1 MPATLPQILEKA
13 ASAVVGAHRCAVHQL
28 GKRSSLQGR
37 AADQPAV
44 YVRLHHYV
52 VHVTRLD
59 RTAVEDTNLL
69 RKALAPDLS
78 QEATDASDGILRI
91 LGGSGLA
98 GPDSPDRL
106 VSEDDGFAADPA
118 CVRLLEDRP
127 DLPRDLLPHRAR
139 VPLLLGLP
147 DADNGQE
154 ASACGASG
162 LLRHGLIR
170 FSKDFTPLRVPD
182 DYRPS
187 PDIQEHRRRDFSGK
201 R

>member
-1 MPATLPQILEKA
+1 MPATLPQILGE
-13 ASAVVGAHRCAVHQL
+13 AVSTTPRVHRGTVHQL
-28 GKRSSLQGR
+28 GERSGLQGS

-44 YVRLHHYV
+44 YVLLHHYV
-52 VHVTRLD
+52 VYVARLD
-59 RTAVEDTNLL
+59 RTAVEDANLL
-69 RKALAPDLS
+69 REVLAPKLS

-106 VSEDDGFAADPA
+106 VGEDDGFAADPA
-118 CVRLLEDRP
+118 CVHLLEDRP

-154 ASACGASG
+154 AGAYG
-162 LLRHGLIR
+162 AGR
-170 FSKDFTPLRVPD
+170 FAGDYVIHLPEDFSPLRVAD
-182 DYRPS
+182 ND
-187 PDIQEHRRRDFSGK
+187 
-201 R
+201 

>member
-13 ASAVVGAHRCAVHQL
+13 ASAVVGAHRCAVDQL

-59 RTAVEDTNLL
+59 RTAVEDANLL
-69 RKALAPDLS
+69 RKALAPELS
-78 QEATDASDGILRI
+78 EEVTDAADGILRI

-106 VSEDDGFAADPA
+106 VGEDDSFAADPA
-118 CVRLLEDRP
+118 CVHLLEDRP
-127 DLPRDLLPHRAR
+127 DLPRDLFPHRAR
-139 VPLLLGLP
+139 VPLLLGLS

-154 ASACGASG
+154 AGAYG
-162 LLRHGLIR
+162 AGRFAGDYVIR
-170 FSKDFTPLRVPD
+170 FSKDFTPLRVAD
-182 DYRPS
+182 NDRAGAETS
-187 PDIQEHRRRDFSGK
+187 PVKAPESS
-201 R
+201 